1 MILKTPQKV
10 LKPENCRLTYKY
22 YWTIEIIDSSIVF
35 SKKKKV
41 QLRCSPPLHKLKKKK
56 KRGVIVKNDFPDVD
70 VQKPI

>member
-10 LKPENCRLTYKY
+10 LKPENCRLAYKD

-35 SKKKKV
+35 PKKKKV

-56 KRGVIVKNDFPDVD
+56 RVSVKNDFPDVD